1 MTLTDISLC
10 IDLVHLAYLLM
21 YGGFDGK
28 PWFWSFLSMVWIYVY
43 MLYCLTE
50 NDTGCTFRGITF
62 REVVTLGS
70 LVLLLTHTFC
80 LVPSRF

>member
-21 YGGFDGK
+21 YGGVNGK

-43 MLYCLTE
+43 MLYCLME
-50 NDTGCTFRGITF
+50 NDTGFTFRGITF
-62 REVVTLGS
+62 REVITLGS